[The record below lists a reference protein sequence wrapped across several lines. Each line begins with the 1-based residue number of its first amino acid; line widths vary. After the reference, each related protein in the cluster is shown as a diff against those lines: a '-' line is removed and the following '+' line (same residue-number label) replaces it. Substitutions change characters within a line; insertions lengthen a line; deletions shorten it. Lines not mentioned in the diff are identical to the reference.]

1 MWEGIGD
8 TIRVSLA
15 ADPIEEV
22 PVCWSILKSLGLREK
37 GFEITACPSCGRA
50 EISVLELGRAVEAIA
65 KSYSAPVKVAV
76 MGCVVNGPGESK
88 MADVGVAGGKGKGAI
103 YRAGEL
109 VGTYPE
115 SELLGMF
122 RLEIEK
128 VIAENIR
135 RISKKSVAP
144 FDSPNP
150 PSVALSLRR
159 LASRSSPLAISVLL
173 AFSRPIVMFVDGERV
188 DTDVAPVTTASEKA
202 FVPFVRSP
210 MPLVPRPRWTQRPA
224 ALTSCSAIN
233 RYACTLAILARRSTA
248 CDSR

>member
-1 MWEGIGD
+1 MRHVEMLEEHGHTDIAISLKAHDVLTTVAAYRLIDKHLRERETPYALHLGITEAGLLRAGTVKSSIGLGILLFEGIGD

-22 PVCWSILKSLGLREK
+22 PVCWDILKSLGLREK

-115 SELLGMF
+115 TELLGML

-128 VIAENIR
+128 VIAEKYPDYAHEI
-135 RISKKSVAP
+135 
-144 FDSPNP
+144 
-150 PSVALSLRR
+150 
-159 LASRSSPLAISVLL
+159 
-173 AFSRPIVMFVDGERV
+173 G
-188 DTDVAPVTTASEKA
+188 
-202 FVPFVRSP
+202 
-210 MPLVPRPRWTQRPA
+210 
-224 ALTSCSAIN
+224 ALT
-233 RYACTLAILARRSTA
+233 
-248 CDSR
+248 